1 MFQRLTTLA
10 KALVAEQFDGKAW
23 AYAAVCI
30 EAGVFGL
37 GICVRD
43 EPGYYPVPSWIC
55 CGATL
60 NAAQNYADELNRDRE
75 FTLDQAAAVVSSSM
89 RAGRIRA

>member
-30 EAGVFGL
+30 EAGTFGL

-55 CGATL
+55 CG
-60 NAAQNYADELNRDRE
+60 
-75 FTLDQAAAVVSSSM
+75 
-89 RAGRIRA
+89 